1 MKNNINLIPK
11 CTISM
16 TPFEKYTNQ
25 FTMAYF
31 FFSSHNFR
39 FFALNLITG
48 FLFFGFPLLFAYMIY
63 LSGQLEYLFLPIL
76 FSLFTF
82 LILIGFY
89 FFYKIYLIISSKDF
103 IPPWERFNIG
113 NIFHIILIIIPLF
126 LFFHK
131 CSLCL
136 NENVAIDD
144 QEEKKD
150 YANYVSPLSKFVF
163 ILIINGNNYENELER
178 DNILKNEVFNIDDKK
193 NKIIIDI
200 LFKMLFKVITPLIF
214 LGFYLMMKIILIKT
228 IFTIE
233 KLLIL
238 MSSLFEIWLIYF
250 GKKEIQYSNY
260 NFLFIILMVL
270 IIKGKN
276 LYKIG
281 KRYQYNPVNLTSTG
295 EELSS
300 FFDSIIVLFF
310 ELFSIFS
317 YIFFAVSFYYIIFLG
332 SENEIIKGK
341 LIFNLGSFLF
351 FIGNTYLTGNF
362 IVMLVFSP
370 IKKAVSSPQLK
381 QHYVKIY
388 YSKKEKKNN
397 SVILSLHSSM
407 EKDEDT
413 STLLSYND

>member
-25 FTMAYF
+25 FTKVYF
-31 FFSSHNFR
+31 FFSNHNFR
-39 FFALNLITG
+39 FFALNLATG
-48 FLFFGFPLLFAYMIY
+48 FIFFGFPFLFSYMIY

-76 FSLFTF
+76 FFLFTF
-82 LILIGFY
+82 LMLIGMF
-89 FFYKIYLIISSKDF
+89 FFYKIYLIISSKEF

-113 NIFHIILIIIPLF
+113 NIFHTILIIIPLF

-136 NENVAIDD
+136 NENVGIDD
-144 QEEKKD
+144 QEEKSF
-150 YANYVSPLSKFVF
+150 NYISPLSKFLF
-163 ILIINGNNYENELER
+163 ILIINGNNSENEFER
-178 DNILKNEVFNIDDKK
+178 DSTMKNEVFIIDDKK

-200 LFKMLFKVITPLIF
+200 LFKMLFKVIKPLIF
-214 LGFYLMMKIILIKT
+214 LAFYLMLKIILIKT
-228 IFTIE
+228 TFTVE

-238 MSSLFEIWLIYF
+238 LSSFFEIWLIYY
-250 GKKEIQYSNY
+250 GKNEIRYSSY
-260 NFLFIILMVL
+260 NFLCIILLVL

-281 KRYQYNPVNLTSTG
+281 KRYQYNLVNITSSG

-300 FFDSIIVLFF
+300 FFDSIIALFF
-310 ELFSIFS
+310 ELFAIFS
-317 YIFFAVSFYYIIFLG
+317 YIFFGVSFYYIIFRG
-332 SENEIIKGK
+332 SEQEIIKGK

-370 IKKAVSSPQLK
+370 IKKSVSSPQLK
-381 QHYVKIY
+381 QHYIKLY
-388 YSKKEKKNN
+388 YKKKEKKNN
-397 SVILSLHSSM
+397 SLILSLHSSM
-407 EKDEDT
+407 ETDEDT